1 MNLFICD
8 SLTPPADTKP
18 TPAELPRP
26 ASDPDYLPSLV
37 LPSIQLEQESKRL
50 TMVGRSPATQHPKDN
65 QATFWS
71 TQSDSNANEG
81 KGKSKKRAGVKDGRK
96 KGPVKL
102 KYTNRPPVVNASNGA
117 TSEPNMASLKGCEPS
132 ASLARSAS
140 KDDAAV
146 PQHVHI
152 TEPIP
157 KPGTEKNED
166 LGSHKE
172 PWLPGLVR
180 KELTEEEPQ
189 RGLTF
194 YRGRYA
200 TFTQAQK
207 VYESKRNP
215 GGVKRLVHGEPTGI
229 DSDQRLLQGARRS
242 LSVDVTVDSQDV
254 RERDWKSWLSSG
266 SSKKNGFLR
275 VRVACVEGL
284 PTRLVLEGKQQYVPS
299 GEPARHVPPSTVSD
313 PHLHTQQGLGTG
325 ASETEGKDSD
335 VVASLPR
342 KEQRDTDTLQVETDG
357 KQEKQEQS
365 QNSASQEEVGKNK
378 GSTIH
383 VTKPAEVSCDRLK
396 QHKDFSS
403 RTRPK
408 KGTSFKVSRNVM
420 TNSPD
425 NIKMSESMAIR
436 GKTMTEFANSHLSS
450 RGILTNNENNST
462 MKESIDMKDSTPE
475 TAEQWQSPEDPDTA
489 EFREKTNAKSP
500 VKPTTRPNPLS
511 NGGKN
516 HKNLCDQ
523 KGVTVRRTVR
533 RGGPSVS
540 STYPG
545 SLVITGGATRP
556 EADEGPTVDRKEG
569 GKECPSG
576 GDAHPVTLEFRL
588 GKEERLSSDRPQP
601 VTVVR

>member
-50 TMVGRSPATQHPKDN
+50 TMIGRSPATQHPKDN
-65 QATFWS
+65 QAIFWS
-71 TQSDSNANEG
+71 TQSDSNADEG
-81 KGKSKKRAGVKDGRK
+81 KDKSKKRAGVKDGRK

-102 KYTNRPPVVNASNGA
+102 KYTNRRPVVNASDGA
-117 TSEPNMASLKGCEPS
+117 TCEPNMASLKGCEPS
-132 ASLARSAS
+132 ASPARSAS

-152 TEPIP
+152 AQPIP
-157 KPGTEKNED
+157 KPGTEKAED
-166 LGSHKE
+166 LGFHKE

-215 GGVKRLVHGEPTGI
+215 GGVKRLVHGESASI

-254 RERDWKSWLSSG
+254 GERDWKSWLSSG

-299 GEPARHVPPSTVSD
+299 GEPARHVPPSKVSD
-313 PHLHTQQGLGTG
+313 PHLHAQQGLGTK
-325 ASETEGKDSD
+325 GKDSD
-335 VVASLPR
+335 VVASLPP
-342 KEQRDTDTLQVETDG
+342 KEQRDTDTLQVGTDG
-357 KQEKQEQS
+357 QQEKQEQS
-365 QNSASQEEVGKNK
+365 RNSASQEEVGKNK

-396 QHKDFSS
+396 QHKDFTS

-408 KGTSFKVSRNVM
+408 KGTSFKISRNVM

-425 NIKMSESMAIR
+425 GITMSESMGIR
-436 GKTMTEFANSHLSS
+436 GKTMTELANSHRSS

-462 MKESIDMKDSTPE
+462 MKENIDMKESTPE
-475 TAEQWQSPEDPDTA
+475 TAEEWQSPEDPDTA
-489 EFREKTNAKSP
+489 KFREKTNATSP

-511 NGGKN
+511 YGGKN

-523 KGVTVRRTVR
+523 KGATVRRTVR

-556 EADEGPTVDRKEG
+556 EADEGLRVDRKEG
-569 GKECPSG
+569 GQKCPSG

-588 GKEERLSSDRPQP
+588 GKEEGLSSDRTQP